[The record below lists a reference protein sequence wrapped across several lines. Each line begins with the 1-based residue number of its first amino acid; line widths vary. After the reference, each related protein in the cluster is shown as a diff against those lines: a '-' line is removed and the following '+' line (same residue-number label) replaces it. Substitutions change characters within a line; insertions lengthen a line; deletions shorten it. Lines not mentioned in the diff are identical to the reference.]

1 MTSKEE
7 MVIKYNLVIFF
18 ENNEP
23 LDQMCPRVQ
32 YLKLKS
38 LMIIIKK
45 KGKEKE
51 KCSDDDSNGG
61 GDIIIYTLNNLEV
74 K

>member
-18 ENNEP
+18 KNNEP
-23 LDQMCPRVQ
+23 LDQMCPRLQ

-38 LMIIIKK
+38 LMTIIKK
-45 KGKEKE
+45 KEK
-51 KCSDDDSNGG
+51 KKKNAQMM
-61 GDIIIYTLNNLEV
+61 IAVVVVTL
-74 K
+74 